1 MAIELKKYKSQ
12 VDIKSLD
19 VARPIDASATIK
31 AAGQEAIIPMSIVDA
46 LGEQATNYAS
56 KLMKAKDD
64 ADQADYNSKVLELQR
79 NILQAETDA
88 QGKVPYNEMYN
99 QIVKPQLDQFEKS
112 LPGLGY
118 SQPMTKKVINDFV
131 IDKEQIAN
139 SSVLEASKL
148 QQKDF
153 QVQIE
158 RDIEDQIASMP
169 AINPESI
176 IIPPNFNNIPKQ
188 ILEAIEIKRGNI
200 PKQKDSYMASEE
212 ELTQYEPIY
221 DDAIKIAEQTTI
233 AERQAQRDR
242 NLDLSRKV
250 QNLSNMVGETT
261 AREWYESKVKA
272 RLEQKIKYYKDT
284 EGLTYQDRLQGMQQ
298 VINEGMV
305 LSEDSREEVDTAV
318 KIGNLGIAEGVAD
331 RIKTKGTE
339 FYEALAEQK
348 YDKFAEIYRE
358 YRNEFENPQLRKVI
372 DNVAVQ
378 KLSQAATTQVK
389 TNKKINSLQ
398 EAVRK
403 DEDLLSAFYIA
414 TKLRTGKNIFPGI
427 FGREKKIDKNYTLKD
442 ALKDTEKLNPEGQE
456 LFLMLFQQNVDA
468 LIESKTPI
476 EVVRYV
482 NEESSFGIPFI
493 GSGGKRELIFDETGA
508 DFLDELIYY
517 SPFVENKGKF
527 IKDTMNEYIKFK
539 KEVIKTSEGKQSKP
553 TIAQYSDF
561 KKAVFDESIDNI
573 LGLPMYLRS
582 PMSEFTGEVPTFS
595 TDQLN
600 MIQRIA
606 NQ

>member
-19 VARPIDASATIK
+19 VARPIDAGPTVKAT
-31 AAGQEAIIPMSIVDA
+31 GQEAIIPMTIVDA
-46 LGEQATNYAS
+46 LGEQATEYAN

-64 ADQADYNSKVLELQR
+64 ADQADYNSRLLQLQR

-99 QIVKPQLDQFEKS
+99 QVVKPQLDEFEKS
-112 LPGLGY
+112 LSGLGY

-139 SSVLEASKL
+139 NSVMEASKL
-148 QQKDF
+148 QQRDF
-153 QVQIE
+153 QVKIE
-158 RDIEDQIASMP
+158 NDIADQITSMP

-176 IIPPNFNNIPKQ
+176 VVAPNFSNIPKQ
-188 ILEAIEIKRGNI
+188 ILEAIEIKKGNAV
-200 PKQKDSYMASEE
+200 KQKDSYIASDE
-212 ELTQYEPIY
+212 ELAMYEPMY
-221 DDAIKIAEQTTI
+221 DEAIEIAEQTTI

-242 NLDLSRKV
+242 NLDLQRKV
-250 QNLSNMVGETT
+250 QSLSNMVGETT
-261 AREWYESKVKA
+261 ARQWYENKVKA
-272 RLEQKIKYYKDT
+272 RLEQKIKYFKDT
-284 EGLTYQDRLQGMQQ
+284 DGLTYQDRLQGMQQ
-298 VINEGMV
+298 VMNEGMV

-318 KIGNLGIAEGVAD
+318 KIGNLGIAEKVAD

-339 FYEALAEQK
+339 FYEALAEQN

-358 YRNEFENPQLRKVI
+358 YRNEFENPQLQKVI

-378 KLSQAATTQVK
+378 KLSQAATTQIK
-389 TNKKINSLQ
+389 SNKKINSLK

-427 FGREKKIDKNYTLKD
+427 FGRERKIDKNYTLKD
-442 ALKDTEKLNPEGQE
+442 ALKDVQKLDPEGQE

-553 TIAQYSDF
+553 TVAQYTDF

-573 LGLPMYLRS
+573 LGLPMYLRNQ
-582 PMSEFTGEVPTFS
+582 MSEFTGATPTFS